1 MAVRL
6 PHPADA
12 AVTEV
17 RHFRAMDPDPVVSA
31 PAPTS
36 LDLRTRR
43 ASDIP
48 TFDAAAFL
56 DRHLPS
62 LIEERA
68 ELAVPGATELGIGS
82 LTVGCDAGDWTVA
95 LDAGRLQVRPGG
107 GGAAEVRLSDDQL
120 GDLVHDVI
128 TPMTLLTGGTLDMPS
143 GDLGDLL
150 DWFVVLRSLVDGR
163 PVHTAGSVDL
173 TAADGGPLDLSRG
186 FPPDADD
193 ADILHFLRQ
202 AGFLHLTG
210 WFDEEEMA
218 AVSRDIDSA
227 LPTYTEGDGRSW
239 WAGTADGRRRCVR
252 MQGFDEHSPTTAAL
266 LDDDRFQRI
275 GRLIGDGHTNRPG
288 HNRVEA
294 LEKPIGVV
302 EGISDVPWHKDCS
315 LGMHSYE
322 CCRIVVGISVTGA
335 DASSGQLRVVAG
347 SHRTLVQ
354 PAFVRREWGLPIV
367 DLPTATGDLTVHTT
381 CTLHMAQ
388 PPVDRERRVL
398 YTDFGLPRIAADD
411 AAFAERRR
419 EIRRVREGSY
429 RTVSQAPAV

>member
-1 MAVRL
+1 V
-6 PHPADA
+6 
-12 AVTEV
+12 E
-17 RHFRAMDPDPVVSA
+17 PDLGA

-43 ASDIP
+43 AADIP
-48 TFDAAAFL
+48 AFDTATFL
-56 DRHLPS
+56 DRELPD
-62 LIEERA
+62 LIAERSG
-68 ELAVPGATELGIGS
+68 LAVPGATELGVES
-82 LTVGCDAGDWTVA
+82 LTVTCDSGDWTLA
-95 LDAGRLQVRPGG
+95 LDGGRLSVRRGDE
-107 GGAAEVRLSDDQL
+107 GAARVRLTDDRL
-120 GDLVHDVI
+120 ADLVHDVA
-128 TPMTLLTGGTLDMPS
+128 TPMTLLTGGTLDMPR

-163 PVHTAGSVDL
+163 PVHTAGSVAF
-173 TAADGGPLDLSRG
+173 AAPDGGPLDLTTG

-193 ADILHFLRQ
+193 AEILHFLRQ

-210 WFDEEEMA
+210 WFTEEEMA
-218 AVSRDIDSA
+218 AVSHDIDVA
-227 LPTYTEGDGRSW
+227 LPAYSEGDGRSW
-239 WAGTADGRRRCVR
+239 WAGTADGTRRCVR
-252 MQGFDEHSPTTAAL
+252 LQGFDEHSPTTAAL

-275 GRLIGDGHTNRPG
+275 GRLIGDGHRNGPG
-288 HNRVEA
+288 RNRVEA

-302 EGISDVPWHKDCS
+302 DGISDVPWHKDCS
-315 LGMHSYE
+315 LGLHSYE

-367 DLPTATGDLTVHTT
+367 DLPTRTGDLTVHTS

-398 YTDFGLPRIAADD
+398 YTDFGLPRIEDD
-411 AAFAERRR
+411 AEALADRHRSL
-419 EIRRVREGSY
+419 RRVREASY
-429 RTVSQAPAV
+429 RTVSQAPAG

>member
-1 MAVRL
+1 MG
-6 PHPADA
+6 
-12 AVTEV
+12 
-17 RHFRAMDPDPVVSA
+17 A

-43 ASDIP
+43 ASEIR
-48 TFDAAAFL
+48 ALEVGSFL
-56 DRHLPS
+56 DRDLPD
-62 LIEERA
+62 LIDGRSD
-68 ELAVPGATELGIGS
+68 LAVPGAAELGVGS
-82 LTVGCDAGDWTVA
+82 LTVSCDSGRWTLA
-95 LDAGRLQVRPGG
+95 LDAGRLTVRPGG
-107 GGAAEVRLSDDQL
+107 GGAAEVRLTDDQL

-128 TPMTLLTGGTLDMPS
+128 TPMTLLTGGTLDMPR

-163 PVHTAGSVDL
+163 PVHTAGSVAF
-173 TAADGGPLDLSRG
+173 AATDGGPLDLSTG
-186 FPPDADD
+186 FGSDADE
-193 ADILHFLRQ
+193 AEIRHFLRQ

-210 WFDEEEMA
+210 WFEEEEMA
-218 AVSRDIDSA
+218 DVARDIDSA

-239 WAGTADGRRRCVR
+239 WAGTTDGSRRCVR
-252 MQGFDEHSPTTAAL
+252 MQGFDGHSPTTGAL

-275 GRLIGDGHTNRPG
+275 GRLIGDGHSNGPG
-288 HNRVEA
+288 RNRVEA

-354 PAFVRREWGLPIV
+354 PAFVRREWGLPVV
-367 DLPTATGDLTVHTT
+367 DLPTRTGDLTVHTS

-398 YTDFGLPRIAADD
+398 YTDFGLPRIAEDD
-411 AAFAERRR
+411 VAFAERRR
-419 EIRRVREGSY
+419 ELRRVREGSY
-429 RTVSQAPAV
+429 RTVSQAPAG